1 MIGEVIFSLKLE
13 NQLPG
18 YEVAITSFS
27 KDESK
32 AIVVTYSDKSRGT
45 YYFYNT
51 ETNKLTNLGMV
62 SPWLN
67 EDHMAEMTPISYTSR
82 DEATILP
89 FNYLKGSNGKNLP
102 VVVNPHGGPWAR
114 DRWGL

>member
-1 MIGEVIFSLKLE
+1 MKVRQLSLHTVI
-13 NQLPG
+13 NPG
-18 YEVAITSFS
+18 
-27 KDESK
+27 
-32 AIVVTYSDKSRGT
+32 GT

-82 DEATILP
+82 DGLTI
-89 FNYLKGSNGKNLP
+89 NGYLTIPKGSNGKIYL
-102 VVVNPHGGPWAR
+102 
-114 DRWGL
+114 L